1 MVPSGP
7 YTVVDFHYAGGVMNV
22 MKMLESKLFTDAPSM
37 YGGTWKEL
45 LSKVTPKENEVI
57 HSLERP
63 LFHEPGLKILRGN
76 LSPNGA
82 IVRPTAVYEEV
93 KYLKGKA
100 KYSKATV
107 RHLRQSRQE
116 KSYRVTSL
124 SFVMKDVKGSWHE
137 GTDAEYRCLIGLG
150 LHKSVG

>member
-1 MVPSGP
+1 
-7 YTVVDFHYAGGVMNV
+7 
-22 MKMLESKLFTDAPSM
+22 MKMLESKLFIDVPSM
-37 YGGTWKEL
+37 YGCTWKEL

-100 KYSKATV
+100 KVFRRSTV
-107 RHLRQSRQE
+107 RPLKQFRQE
-116 KSYRVTSL
+116 ILYREIL
-124 SFVMKDVKGSWHE
+124 
-137 GTDAEYRCLIGLG
+137 L
-150 LHKSVG
+150 